1 MYYTKNSLKY
11 KSVKNN
17 KLVAS
22 ILFNKISL
30 FILISIFLANFSNAA
45 IISGSIYDLSLQKE
59 SDAIIEIN
67 TVPKQLLVSKDGDYA
82 FNVKPGNYTLYSYT
96 LYSYNITSEAIEL
109 LVISDDGNYT
119 LDIILEEK
127 SIYSTDDMIFN
138 NDALNDDFNVSLN
151 DINNSIDTSNN
162 TLSLSLLL
170 GLLILVMLII
180 VGIYMFLY
188 SRLGKLTSIN
198 SKLDKNSL
206 KSSFKKIS
214 ESQYDLVK
222 NKKSETENNKGSE
235 NDNTHHNT
243 DSLDEYGLLVL
254 NIIKK
259 NTRITQKDLRNQIPL
274 SEAKIS
280 LIISDLEDKG
290 MIRKIKK
297 GRGNI
302 LIFKDN

>member
-1 MYYTKNSLKY
+1 MLFTKVALKI
-11 KSVKNN
+11 
-17 KLVAS
+17 A
-22 ILFNKISL
+22 L
-30 FILISIFLANFSNAA
+30 FISIFIFLANFSNAA

-67 TVPKQLLVSKDGDYA
+67 TIPKQLLVSKDGDYI

-96 LYSYNITSEAIEL
+96 ITSEATESLI
-109 LVISDDGNYT
+109 ISDDGNYT
-119 LDIILEEK
+119 FDIILEEK
-127 SIYSTDDMIFN
+127 SIYPNDDIIFG
-138 NDALNDDFNVSLN
+138 DTLNDDNFDVSLN
-151 DINNSIDTSNN
+151 EPGDNINNSN
-162 TLSLSLLL
+162 TALSLSLLL
-170 GLLILVMLII
+170 GLLILIMLII
-180 VGIYMFLY
+180 VGIYVFLY
-188 SRLGKLTSIN
+188 SKIGKLNSIN
-198 SKLDKNSL
+198 SKLDNDSIGGL
-206 KSSFKKIS
+206 FKKIS
-214 ESQYDLVK
+214 HSQPSHIK
-222 NKKSETENNKGSE
+222 NNESE
-235 NDNTHHNT
+235 NKNNIGSNK

-302 LIFKDN
+302 LIFKEN